1 MKIVLIIPARFKSS
15 RLPGKPLIKILNK
28 ELILWVLEACSKAIN
43 KKFIFVATDNK
54 KIFKFV
60 INKDFNAIMTP
71 SNCLTGTDR
80 VAYVAKKI
88 HANIYINVQGDEPLI
103 KNKDIELIIR
113 NKIKFKDHVICG
125 YADIHKKNDLINT
138 NIPKIIMNDKN
149 NLVYA
154 SRLPIP
160 GYKDE
165 INKIKIKYYK
175 QVCIYAFNKSHLN
188 KFLNYKKKST
198 LETFED
204 IEILRFLELNTK
216 IKMIKINNQNLAVDV
231 KEDIIKVENFI
242 LKKKLKI

>member
-1 MKIVLIIPARFKSS
+1 LKIVLIIPARFKSS

-43 KKFIFVATDNK
+43 KKFIFVATDNN

-60 INKDFNAIMTP
+60 TNKGFNAIMTP
-71 SNCLTGTDR
+71 INCLTGTDR

-113 NKIKFKDHVICG
+113 NKIKFKDYVICG
-125 YADIHKKNDLINT
+125 YADIHKKKDLINT

-175 QVCIYAFNKSHLN
+175 QVCIYAFNKLHLN

-242 LKKKLKI
+242 LKKS

>member
-1 MKIVLIIPARFKSS
+1 
-15 RLPGKPLIKILNK
+15 
-28 ELILWVLEACSKAIN
+28 
-43 KKFIFVATDNK
+43 
-54 KIFKFV
+54 
-60 INKDFNAIMTP
+60 
-71 SNCLTGTDR
+71 
-80 VAYVAKKI
+80 
-88 HANIYINVQGDEPLI
+88 
-103 KNKDIELIIR
+103 
-113 NKIKFKDHVICG
+113 
-125 YADIHKKNDLINT
+125 
-138 NIPKIIMNDKN
+138 MNDKN

-165 INKIKIKYYK
+165 MNKIKIKYYK

-242 LKKKLKI
+242 LKKS